1 MSGSPA
7 ETTLDNLRA
16 RFLAARV
23 GDHWEGRLSSSAL
36 ASATASI
43 ALSLGGWDELANRGV
58 AWLMGTQNDDGGW
71 GDTALS
77 LSNISTTALG
87 WAALTV
93 VPAAGTR
100 NHVARAAAYMERHA
114 GGLDPDSLTQAIKR
128 RYGKDHTFSVPILT
142 VLAIAGLLGEH
153 GWSRV
158 PQLPFELAYFPQRWY
173 SMLQLPV
180 VSYALPA
187 LIGIGQARHAKNP
200 SKNPFARILRDR
212 VRQATLQKLLK
223 IQPSNGGFLEAT
235 PLTSFVTMSLIIAG
249 EGDHAVARKGLDFL
263 ERSVRADGSWPID
276 TNLSTWLTTLGV
288 SALSAAPEFTL
299 DSQQR
304 AATSAWL
311 LSQQFRQEHPYT
323 AAAPGGWA
331 WTNLPGGVPDA
342 DDTAGALL
350 ALRALADPTPD
361 ILEAARLGVLWLVDL
376 QNRDGG
382 IPTFCRG
389 WGALP
394 FDRSSPDLTAHAL
407 RAWQAW
413 RLLLPLAES
422 RRVAD
427 ATGRALRYLESV
439 QRSDGSWPPLWFGNQ
454 HAPHD
459 VNLSYGTA
467 RVLMALSDLPA
478 DASPLAEQ
486 SAELWLL
493 NAQGMDG
500 GWGGAPGLPP
510 SIEET
515 AVAVSALAFRRR
527 RRNLAASDDSLRAI
541 TRGVDWL
548 VSATGQGFR
557 TEPSPIGF
565 YFAKLWYFEDLYPLI
580 FSLEALG
587 HVAALDLHNA
597 SDPVVHQSG
606 P

>member
-1 MSGSPA
+1 MSRSPVEA
-7 ETTLDNLRA
+7 TLDNLRA
-16 RFLAARV
+16 RLLAARV

-43 ALSLGGWDELANRGV
+43 ALSLGGRDELAKRGV
-58 AWLMGTQNDDGGW
+58 AWLMDAQNDDGGW

-93 VPAAGTR
+93 GPAIDAQK
-100 NHVARAAAYMERHA
+100 HVDLAAAYMERHA

-173 SMLQLPV
+173 SLLQLPV

-200 SKNPFARILRDR
+200 STNPLARIFRDWA
-212 VRQATLQKLLK
+212 RQSTLQKLLK

-235 PLTSFVTMSLIIAG
+235 PLTSFVTMSLIVAG
-249 EGDHAVARKGLDFL
+249 QGDHPVARKGLDFL
-263 ERSVRADGSWPID
+263 QRSVRTNGSWPID
-276 TNLSTWLTTLGV
+276 TNLSTWLTTLGI
-288 SALSAAPEFTL
+288 SALSAGPGLTL
-299 DSQQR
+299 GSQQR

-331 WTNLPGGVPDA
+331 WTDLPGGVPDA

-350 ALRALADPTPD
+350 AVRALADPTPD
-361 ILEAARLGVLWLVDL
+361 TVEAVRSGVLWLVDL

-413 RLLLPLAES
+413 RLMLPPAEAQ
-422 RRVAD
+422 RVGD
-427 ATGRALRYLESV
+427 ATNRAIRYLESV
-439 QRSDGSWPPLWFGNQ
+439 QHADGSWAPLWFGNP
-454 HAPHD
+454 HAPND
-459 VNLSYGTA
+459 VNLTYGTA
-467 RVLMALSDLPA
+467 RVLLALA
-478 DASPLAEQ
+478 DSAADVAPLAEQ
-486 SAELWLL
+486 AAELWLL
-493 NAQGMDG
+493 NAQGTDG
-500 GWGGAPGLPP
+500 GWGGAPGVLS

-527 RRNLAASDDSLRAI
+527 RRNLAASVDAIRSI

-548 VSATGQGFR
+548 VSATEQGLR

-565 YFAKLWYFEDLYPLI
+565 YFAKLWYFEELYPLI

-587 HVAALDLHNA
+587 HVATLDLQNP
-597 SDPVVHQSG
+597 SCPG
-606 P
+606 GR

>member
-1 MSGSPA
+1 MRRSPV
-7 ETTLDNLRA
+7 ETTLNNLRA
-16 RFLAARV
+16 RFLSARV

-43 ALSLGGWDELANRGV
+43 ALSLGGRDELANRGV
-58 AWLMGTQNDDGGW
+58 AWLMEAQNDDGGW

-93 VPAAGTR
+93 GPAADAQ
-100 NHVARAAAYMERHA
+100 NHVDRAAAYMERHA
-114 GGLDPDSLTQAIKR
+114 GGLDPESLTQAIKR

-158 PQLPFELAYFPQRWY
+158 PQLPFELACFPQRWY
-173 SMLQLPV
+173 NLLQLPV

-200 SKNPFARILRDR
+200 TKNPVSRIFRDG

-235 PLTSFVTMSLIIAG
+235 PLTSFVTMSLIVAG
-249 EGDHAVARKGLDFL
+249 QADHPVACKGLDFL

-288 SALSAAPEFTL
+288 NALSAGPGPTL
-299 DSQQR
+299 NVQQR

-311 LSQQFRQEHPYT
+311 LSQQFREEHLYT
-323 AAAPGGWA
+323 GAAPGGWA

-350 ALRALADPTPD
+350 AVRALTDPTPD
-361 ILEAARLGVLWLVDL
+361 ILEAARLGVLWLVNL

-389 WGALP
+389 WGALS

-407 RAWQAW
+407 RAWQRW
-413 RLLLPLAES
+413 RLLLPPAES

-439 QRSDGSWPPLWFGNQ
+439 QRSDGSWAPLWFGNQ
-454 HAPHD
+454 HAPDD
-459 VNLSYGTA
+459 VNLTYGTA
-467 RVLMALSDLPA
+467 RVLLALAELAA
-478 DASPLAEQ
+478 DAAPLAEQ
-486 SAELWLL
+486 AAELWLL
-493 NAQGMDG
+493 NAQGTDG
-500 GWGGAPGLPP
+500 GWGGAPGLPS

-515 AVAVSALAFRRR
+515 AVAVSALAFRGR
-527 RRNLAASDDSLRAI
+527 RRNIAASDDPARAI
-541 TRGVDWL
+541 MRGIDWL
-548 VSATGQGFR
+548 VSATEQGFR

-565 YFAKLWYFEDLYPLI
+565 YFAKLWYFEDLYPLV
-580 FSLEALG
+580 FSLEALR
-587 HVAALDLHNA
+587 HVAALDLQKAPN
-597 SDPVVHQSG
+597 PVAY
-606 P
+606 